1 MTVHQE
7 DQPGSPSERK
17 GETAPP
23 SREKGIS
30 RKKVA
35 ILFFGFFLLLWAVLY
50 LLNREILRRR
60 IPDQAADAQSVIV
73 QINLGSSLSDIASAL
88 AERHLVRSQLL
99 FTALA
104 RVRGTSRHL
113 KAGEY
118 EFERSM
124 SLLDILNWLEEGRV
138 ILHKFTIPEGA
149 TVEQVA
155 RLLSKKRLADSEEV
169 LALAQNKEF
178 IQEMGL
184 KSTTLEGYLFPDTY
198 KIVRGLPARQVVR
211 IMVDRFWEVWKAE
224 RANPADSG
232 KIDIDKIIKI
242 ASVIEKEAIYDE
254 EEFLISSVIY
264 NRLRLKMPLQC
275 DVTIR
280 YPLDNYGMNLT
291 YANLRLDSPYNSYLH
306 RGLPPTPICNPGR
319 NAIRA
324 ALNPP
329 KTDYLYFVSMNN
341 GHHKFSTN
349 LKDHNKA
356 VYKYQILN
364 EVGK

>member
-1 MTVHQE
+1 LTVHQE
-7 DQPGSPSERK
+7 DQPINNNSSPKDKKR
-17 GETAPP
+17 G
-23 SREKGIS
+23 
-30 RKKVA
+30 RKKIVS
-35 ILFFGFFLLLWAVLY
+35 ILFFGFFLLLWAILY
-50 LLNREILRRR
+50 LINREILWRR
-60 IPDQAADAQSVIV
+60 IPDQAANPQSVVV
-73 QINLGSSLSDIASAL
+73 QIKHGSSLSDIAVAL
-88 AERHLVRSQLL
+88 SGQQLIRSQTL
-99 FTALA
+99 FTTLA
-104 RVRGTSRHL
+104 KLRGTSRHL

-118 EFERSM
+118 EFQRSM
-124 SLLDILNWLEEGRV
+124 SLLDILLWLEEGRV

-155 RLLSKKRLADSEEV
+155 KLLSKKRLADSEEV
-169 LALAQNKEF
+169 LALARNKEF
-178 IQEMGL
+178 IQEMGV
-184 KSTTLEGYLFPDTY
+184 KSTTLEGYLFPETY

-224 RANPADSG
+224 SANQADSQ
-232 KIDIDKIIKI
+232 KIDIDEIIKI

-254 EEFLISSVIY
+254 EEFLISSIIY
-264 NRLRLKMPLQC
+264 NRLRRNMPLQC

-291 YANLRLDSPYNSYLH
+291 YADLRLDSPYNSYIY

-364 EVGK
+364 HRGK